1 MSMQPALAHCQDPHK
16 AVVQAHLEKSPHF
29 IKVQFLSNFQLDHDN
44 SRLHQQSVYKGLI
57 VTVKPE
63 YELTSADILWLHPN
77 VTQCRALFKG
87 GTYQKVGS
95 DTYDLPP
102 MNASAGI
109 YETQQIDQMGN
120 EVRNTYTIVD
130 THLEQQ
136 WHGTVQSVYSNDTQA
151 VVSDQC
157 KAIATV
163 MGADERV
170 STSFCNMLYKG
181 AANFHFYN
189 AAYKGPGLVLMSP
202 LVGYKAVTAT
212 DHPSD
217 VIREDEHLSDMSRQD
232 LHSLYERC
240 DWEGKEVV
248 NTHAMKQF
256 SGELSSVGNG
266 LHYRPLN
273 VSVSLTP
280 IHARLTPPQLLQ
292 MTPPAEHIPDSKA
305 AHAHTAQNMIKLPY
319 SDAVMQ
325 QLLQLKDQFK
335 ILNMYSDGNL
345 TLPREIVQ
353 HLS

>member
-1 MSMQPALAHCQDPHK
+1 MSK
-16 AVVQAHLEKSPHF
+16 K
-29 IKVQFLSNFQLDHDN
+29 
-44 SRLHQQSVYKGLI
+44 
-57 VTVKPE
+57 
-63 YELTSADILWLHPN
+63 
-77 VTQCRALFKG
+77 
-87 GTYQKVGS
+87 
-95 DTYDLPP
+95 
-102 MNASAGI
+102 
-109 YETQQIDQMGN
+109 
-120 EVRNTYTIVD
+120 
-130 THLEQQ
+130 
-136 WHGTVQSVYSNDTQA
+136 
-151 VVSDQC
+151 
-157 KAIATV
+157 
-163 MGADERV
+163 
-170 STSFCNMLYKG
+170 
-181 AANFHFYN
+181 
-189 AAYKGPGLVLMSP
+189 
-202 LVGYKAVTAT
+202 
-212 DHPSD
+212 
-217 VIREDEHLSDMSRQD
+217 D

-292 MTPPAEHIPDSKA
+292 MTPPAEHIPESKA